1 MVKAEDMETDGWKIE
16 KHSRSAK
23 RVRFERRASQI
34 VFDQDSSSFVVTW
47 AKCSRP
53 IEERVATH
61 KDPLT
66 WIPSVS
72 AIAVLYDRG
81 CIPHSQTV
89 FAARAVGKAIDA
101 GDREMLDTEGAKRA
115 AELVRDLS
123 YMCVDAQSPYV
134 ERDIRQA
141 MRHLLDEIA
150 SVRFL
155 NTSAN
160 EFDESRVIPIIDK
173 ASDECFSVPGF
184 SSWPAQSMRRRF
196 MFCINKK
203 YRTEVIY
210 TLISLLFDVGS
221 CPLLSLSDRR
231 AIRMQSI
238 KASGIEDVFI
248 PETVHAFFIHALN
261 IMRAIKDEGRSC
273 LLSRMTQQQL
283 ADSLEASGFNDKKQ
297 EKNNKKEQ

>member
-1 MVKAEDMETDGWKIE
+1 MVKAEDMETDVWKVG

-34 VFDQDSSSFVVTW
+34 VFDPDSSSFVVPW

-53 IEERVATH
+53 IGERLAAH

-89 FAARAVGKAIDA
+89 FAARAVGRAIDA

-123 YMCVDAQSPYV
+123 SMCVDATSPSV
-134 ERDIRQA
+134 ERDVRQA
-141 MRHLLDEIA
+141 MRHLLDEMA
-150 SVRFL
+150 YVRFL
-155 NTSAN
+155 NTSAK
-160 EFDESRVIPIIDK
+160 ELEESRVMPIIDK
-173 ASDECFSVPGF
+173 ASYECFSIPGF
-184 SSWPAQSMRRRF
+184 SSWPVQSMRRRF
-196 MFCINKK
+196 MFCMNKK
-203 YRTEVIY
+203 DRTEVIY

-231 AIRMQSI
+231 AMRMQSI
-238 KASGIEDVFI
+238 KASGIEDAFI

-261 IMRAIKDEGRSC
+261 MMRAIKDEGRSR
-273 LLSRMTQQQL
+273 LLERMTQQQL
-283 ADSLEASGFNDKKQ
+283 ADSLEASDFNEKNR
-297 EKNNKKEQ
+297 KNNKKEQ